1 MTNKIKLSDLEEYNG
16 MYNISSIVEDYDGSD
31 WVDEEQ
37 ALEIIDYI
45 NKQEDVELII
55 DTINENE
62 FDGET
67 IQFILKQVGMEQQ
80 MLRQLMMEAPMEEVE
95 KLMNEKR
102 DLKDN
107 IPF

>member
-1 MTNKIKLSDLEEYNG
+1 MTNKIKLSDLKEYNG

-45 NKQEDVELII
+45 NEQVDLVI
-55 DTINENE
+55 DTINENN

-67 IQFILKQVGMEQQ
+67 MQFILKEVGMEWQ
-80 MLRQLMMEAPMEEVE
+80 MLRQLILEAPMEQVE
-95 KLMNEKR
+95 YLMEEKR
-102 DLKDN
+102 DLEGN

>member
-1 MTNKIKLSDLEEYNG
+1 MKNKIELSDLKEYNG

-37 ALEIIDYI
+37 ALEIIDYVNDQVDLVI
-45 NKQEDVELII
+45 E
-55 DTINENE
+55 TINENN

-67 IQFILKQVGMEQQ
+67 MQFILKEVGMEWQ
-80 MLRQLMMEAPMEEVE
+80 MLRQLMLEAPMEEVE
-95 KLMNEKR
+95 KLMNGKR
-102 DLKDN
+102 DLEGN